1 MDLSTSMEIGYIL
14 ITLLSLLLLGGI
26 GSMTCSLM
34 FQPNTTANSVYP
46 PKKKLIEPKR
56 AEVKEPIVS
65 DPVGDYFDDDEP
77 AELEINEDLFDD

>member
-34 FQPNTTANSVYP
+34 FQPNTTANSVYT
-46 PKKKLIEPKR
+46 PKKKPIEPKR
-56 AEVKEPIVS
+56 AEVKQAIIT
-65 DPVGDYFDDDEP
+65 DYFDDDEP
-77 AELEINEDLFDD
+77 VELEINEDLFDD

>member
-14 ITLLSLLLLGGI
+14 ITLISLLLLGGI

-56 AEVKEPIVS
+56 AEVKQPIIS
-65 DPVGDYFDDDEP
+65 DYFDDDEP
-77 AELEINEDLFDD
+77 AELEIDEDLFDD

>member
-34 FQPNTTANSVYP
+34 FQPNTTANSVYT

-56 AEVKEPIVS
+56 AEVKQAIIT
-65 DPVGDYFDDDEP
+65 DYFDDDEP
-77 AELEINEDLFDD
+77 VELEINEDLFDD

>member
-46 PKKKLIEPKR
+46 PKKKNIEPKM
-56 AEVKEPIVS
+56 AEIKQPIIS
-65 DPVGDYFDDDEP
+65 DYFDNDEP
-77 AELEINEDLFDD
+77 VELEINEDLFDD